1 MRKMAK
7 RKPITPPA
15 ITAEAGKEREASVS
29 RGHPTRPAKPGRD
42 VYDEE

>member
-15 ITAEAGKEREASVS
+15 MTAEIREEKEKVKAFRN
-29 RGHPTRPAKPGRD
+29 
-42 VYDEE
+42 